1 MTNAN
6 DNDAI
11 TTRDLIP
18 VLISCA
24 KGACDGRV
32 AVPGKREAA
41 YVRVLPADALR
52 MAVSKDASKRETFAR
67 NFGVVSEKGMKHLRY
82 VLNLMAAVHK
92 ADGGALRR
100 AVKAYTRKT
109 GEPDSVHV
117 DGIGRL
123 PFFSEEFDR
132 IWEDMPS
139 RFEKRQGREVRVM
152 LPLWTFHREVNSG
165 ITEVRF
171 VVWWNVRTR
180 SFEPGLW
187 CQDDLVTALHSL
199 ALAHVTKVGGTSI
212 CLRCG
217 DWFGRVRRGQTYCS
231 YKCRVASA
239 MARMRERERAAKLVG
254 QTHRR
259 NKGRKRQ
266 GGKRGTH
273 KTR

>member
-1 MTNAN
+1 MTHAN

-18 VLISCA
+18 VLVSCA
-24 KGACDGRV
+24 KETCDGRV
-32 AVPGKREAA
+32 AFPGKRETA
-41 YVRVLPADALR
+41 YGRVLPADALG
-52 MAVSKDASKRETFAR
+52 MAVSKDASKRDTFVR

-82 VLNLMAAVHK
+82 VLSLMSAVHR
-92 ADGGALRR
+92 ADVEALRR
-100 AVKAYTRKT
+100 AVKQYTRET

-139 RFEKRQGREVRVM
+139 RFEKRQGRKVRVM
-152 LPLWTFHREVNSG
+152 LPLWTLHREVNSG
-165 ITEVRF
+165 IAGVQF
-171 VVWWNVRTR
+171 VVWWNVHTR
-180 SFEPGLW
+180 SFQPGLW
-187 CQDDLVTALHSL
+187 CEDLLMALHAL
-199 ALAHVTKVGGTSI
+199 ALAHITKVGGTSI

-217 DWFGRVRRGQTYCS
+217 DWFRRLRRGQTYCS

-239 MARMRERERAAKLVG
+239 MARMRERERAAKLAV

-259 NKGRKRQ
+259 SKGRKKQ
-266 GGKRGTH
+266 GGKRGTR